1 MIFNI
6 VFQYRISPYYV
17 IFQVALQNLILL
29 YNGSEIITTIMMLT
43 YSLPHSLPML
53 GGLLGHQ
60 IEILFSLSADVT
72 LRGSVTVLLIR
83 KVVMGRLAGS
93 YSLIE

>member
-1 MIFNI
+1 
-6 VFQYRISPYYV
+6 
-17 IFQVALQNLILL
+17 
-29 YNGSEIITTIMMLT
+29 MLT

-72 LRGSVTVLLIR
+72 VGGSVTVLLIR
-83 KVVMGRLAGS
+83 KVVLGRLAGS
-93 YSLIE
+93 EFDRIKCLHHTGTIVSHISGETPVISTIICHNKILTS